1 MILKGVLVTPTK
13 LLQLHHT
20 ILEEVSLIY
29 FVKLLFICKRLF
41 FVLCTNPP
49 KSSTGEIE
57 NGKGATH
64 CQYAATPYTFSL
76 QYCMP
81 LRDLNVVVNKVG
93 LKITRKILYQNNKTK
108 KCSMDLSSRKGLIR
122 LSHLPHWFILSSISA
137 NLGIFSG
144 GKAMISLPK

>member
-1 MILKGVLVTPTK
+1 LILKGVLVTPTK

-81 LRDLNVVVNKVG
+81 LRD
-93 LKITRKILYQNNKTK
+93 KITKQKNVLWTYHHEKVSFA
-108 KCSMDLSSRKGLIR
+108 CLIF
-122 LSHLPHWFILSSISA
+122 LIGSFFPA
-137 NLGIFSG
+137 
-144 GKAMISLPK
+144 SLQTWEYFREGRQ